1 MRQYHY
7 AIMFD
12 ETTNRWDIDIA
23 AEETA
28 FPEGTIYNEDTKEW
42 EYGYAGD
49 GQFVGQEQEIM
60 EQLSQQL
67 DKWNSLLKTGV

>member
-12 ETTNRWDIDIA
+12 ENTNRWDIDIA

-49 GQFVGQEQEIM
+49 GQFVGREQEIM